1 MVTETRPE
9 RGATLGPIP
18 ISDRLEWQ
26 AMTRTRLIALVV
38 ALAACR
44 SKPPVAPKPDPRVAE
59 LEKQLADTQAEL
71 DKQKQE
77 ADALRQSDAELKAKA
92 DEAAALEAKLAEAV
106 GKAGEV
112 TTADGAVRLELVDQI
127 LFPVGEAD
135 LTPRG
140 KEVLAKVGA
149 ALKDVND
156 KQVWV
161 QGHTDDQP
169 IMARKQAKKPE
180 PAKPEPAPKG
190 KKPDP
195 KAKAKPPDAKVDAK
209 TAKVDPKTGKPDPKL
224 ANADATA
231 TTDDNDAVLPFVTN
245 WELSAARALTVVHY
259 LQDEAKIDPTR
270 LAAVAFS
277 QYRPVSK
284 NRAKNRRIEI
294 VLYPRAKISPK

>member
-1 MVTETRPE
+1 M
-9 RGATLGPIP
+9 GLLAF
-18 ISDRLEWQ
+18 
-26 AMTRTRLIALVV
+26 VV
-38 ALAACR
+38 ALTACR
-44 SKPPVAPKPDPRVAE
+44 PKPPAKPDPRVAQ
-59 LEKQLADTQAEL
+59 LEQELADTKAAL
-71 DKQKQE
+71 DKEHQE
-77 ADALRQSDAELKAKA
+77 ADALRQSDAELKKKA

-112 TTADGAVRLELVDQI
+112 TTADGAVRLELIDQI

-149 ALKDVND
+149 ALKDVED
-156 KQVWV
+156 KQIWV

-169 IMARKQAKKPE
+169 IVIRKPKPKPE
-180 PAKPEPAPKG
+180 PKPVAVKAGKG
-190 KKPDP
+190 KKAAAKADP
-195 KAKAKPPDAKVDAK
+195 KADAKA
-209 TAKVDPKTGKPDPKL
+209 DPKADPKAAKADDKPDDTP
-224 ANADATA
+224 
-231 TTDDNDAVLPFVTN
+231 DAVLPFVTN

-259 LQDEAKIDPTR
+259 LQDDAKIDPTR

>member
-1 MVTETRPE
+1 
-9 RGATLGPIP
+9 
-18 ISDRLEWQ
+18 
-26 AMTRTRLIALVV
+26 MTRALALIV
-38 ALAACR
+38 ALAACKP
-44 SKPPVAPKPDPRVAE
+44 KPPAKPDPRIAQLEQE
-59 LEKQLADTQAEL
+59 LTTTKAEL

-77 ADALRQSDAELKAKA
+77 AEALRQSDAELKKKA
-92 DEAAALEAKLAEAV
+92 EEAAALEAKLAEAV

-149 ALKDVND
+149 ALKEIED
-156 KQVWV
+156 KQIWV

-169 IMARKQAKKPE
+169 IVAKKP
-180 PAKPEPAPKG
+180 KPEPPKKPPPPVKAVKG
-190 KKPDP
+190 KKAPEP
-195 KAKAKPPDAKVDAK
+195 KVDSKAEP
-209 TAKVDPKTGKPDPKL
+209 PKTEE
-224 ANADATA
+224 A
-231 TTDDNDAVLPFVTN
+231 NDAVIPFVTN

>member
-1 MVTETRPE
+1 M
-9 RGATLGPIP
+9 
-18 ISDRLEWQ
+18 
-26 AMTRTRLIALVV
+26 MRTGLFAIVIALTV
-38 ALAACR
+38 ACR

-169 IMARKQAKKPE
+169 IVMRKPAKKPE
-180 PAKPEPAPKG
+180 ATKPAPAAKG

-195 KAKAKPPDAKVDAK
+195 KAKDSRA
-209 TAKVDPKTGKPDPKL
+209 AKVDPKTGKPDPKL
-224 ANADATA
+224 AAADEHA
-231 TTDDNDAVLPFVTN
+231 TTADNNDAVLPFVTN

-259 LQDEAKIDPTR
+259 LQDEAKLDPTR

-294 VLYPRAKISPK
+294 VLYPRAKIAPK

>member
-1 MVTETRPE
+1 MN
-9 RGATLGPIP
+9 
-18 ISDRLEWQ
+18 
-26 AMTRTRLIALVV
+26 RTGVV
-38 ALAACR
+38 ALSLALFACR
-44 SKPPVAPKPDPRVAE
+44 AKPPASPKPDPRVAE
-59 LEKQLADTQAEL
+59 LEKELADTKAER
-71 DKQKQE
+71 DKEHQE
-77 ADALRQSDAELKAKA
+77 AESLRQSDAELKAKA

-149 ALKDVND
+149 ALKDIND
-156 KQVWV
+156 KQIWV

-169 IMARKQAKKPE
+169 IVMKKPKPKPE
-180 PAKPEPAPKG
+180 PVKKPPPPAKPVKG
-190 KKPDP
+190 KKPAEAKADPKLDP
-195 KAKAKPPDAKVDAK
+195 KAETKPEDKQEDVP
-209 TAKVDPKTGKPDPKL
+209 
-224 ANADATA
+224 
-231 TTDDNDAVLPFVTN
+231 DAVLPFVTN